1 MRTLIIDETTY
12 QLPESWNELSIDQLI
27 FLANLSKKNINVSE
41 LKVKLIFYCL
51 HANVFMMRSSA
62 NPIYKLQIGSKTHY
76 VSSEQVALIS
86 NYFDFLIK
94 TSTDDKTY
102 IAPQLYKSPW
112 KQFPCGCHKSLD
124 YPGDGLSDITLIEI
138 TYLQT
143 LQSSLKTNYSGTL
156 DKMIGI
162 LFRDRKFAFDS
173 KNINKYAEDV
183 RKASPNVKT
192 IAYWFYVG
200 SMDYIANQFK
210 YVFKNNSPSS
220 KQIQN
225 IFKRQLELAV
235 ELADNDVTKVEEVN
249 RTLYYTVLYR
259 LDKTNKEAE
268 QNTKKNLKNY
278 GI

>member
-1 MRTLIIDETTY
+1 MRVLKIDEITY

-27 FLANLSKKNINVSE
+27 YLANLTKKNINVSE
-41 LKVKLIFYCL
+41 LKVKLLFYCL
-51 HANVFMMRSSA
+51 HANVFMIKRT
-62 NPIYKLQIGSKTHY
+62 PEPVYKLQIGKNSHV
-76 VSSEQVALIS
+76 VSSEQVVLIS
-86 NYFDFLIK
+86 NYFDFLVK
-94 TSTDDKTY
+94 SSKDDKIY
-102 IAPQLYKSPW
+102 IAPQLFKSPW

-124 YPGDGLSDITLIEI
+124 YPGDGLSEITLIEI

-143 LQSSLKTNYSGTL
+143 LQSSFKTNYSGNL

-162 LFRDRKFAFDS
+162 LFRDRNKPFDS

-200 SMDYIANQFK
+200 SMDYIASQFK

-235 ELADNDVTKVEEVN
+235 ELADNDVTKIEEVN
-249 RTLYYTVLYR
+249 KTLYYTVLYR
-259 LDKTNKEAE
+259 LDKTNRDAE
-268 QNTKKNLKNY
+268 LKPQNHGL
-278 GI
+278 